1 MARKG
6 VVLIEPQDKYADP
19 PLIPGEDQPSYE
31 AVGNSVYA
39 LSRREINKVCWGLD
53 LPAVAYKN
61 ICDVYLPGVE
71 YVQAKDGE
79 PLFERLKAE
88 TADADLKAKQ
98 LLIKPNVLL
107 TVIFKEK
114 PDPATVARFTQG
126 VEGWTLRQFEGNPH
140 LKRTRTW

>member
-1 MARKG
+1 M
-6 VVLIEPQDKYADP
+6 
-19 PLIPGEDQPSYE
+19 
-31 AVGNSVYA
+31 
-39 LSRREINKVCWGLD
+39 
-53 LPAVAYKN
+53 PAVAYKN

-88 TADADLKAKQ
+88 TADAELKAKQ

-114 PDPATVARFTQG
+114 PDQATIDKFTKES
-126 VEGWTLRQFEGNPH
+126 EGWSLRLFEGNPH
-140 LKRTRTW
+140 LKAQRSA